1 MKILF
6 SWVLRKQLLT
16 IHKTFVRSYL
26 DYADIIYD
34 KPYAD
39 IIYDK
44 PFNDSF
50 KEKFEKVQYSAAVI
64 MGATKGTSRVRL
76 YKELGLE
83 SFSDRRWYRKLVFFY
98 KKIITI
104 LISS

>member
-6 SWVLRKQLLT
+6 SMLLRKQLLT
-16 IHKTFVRSYL
+16 IHKIFVRSYL

-34 KPYAD
+34 KP
-39 IIYDK
+39 
-44 PFNDSF
+44 FNGSF

-64 MGATKGTSRVRL
+64 MGVTKGTSRVRL

-83 SFSDRRWYRKLVFFY
+83 SFSDRRCYRKLVFFY
-98 KKIITI
+98 KKIFTI
-104 LISS
+104 LIASG